1 MPEPGKE
8 MAWGHESTAFEH
20 MGGFSVEDTTVA
32 RGSPEV

>member
-8 MAWGHESTAFEH
+8 KAGGHKSTALEH